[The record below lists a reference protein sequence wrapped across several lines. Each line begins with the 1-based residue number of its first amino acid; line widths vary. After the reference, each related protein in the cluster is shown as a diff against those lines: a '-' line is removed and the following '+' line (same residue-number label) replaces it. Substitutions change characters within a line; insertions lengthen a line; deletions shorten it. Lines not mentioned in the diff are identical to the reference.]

1 MFIRRQSSKI
11 LSYHKV
17 EIMVG
22 TTIMHKKTTSV
33 APQVEPSNLPLI
45 ENGDVSGWLINVEL
59 ALEAEVDDVRREYT
73 NIGGQNGLE
82 LFV

>member
-1 MFIRRQSSKI
+1 
-11 LSYHKV
+11 
-17 EIMVG
+17 
-22 TTIMHKKTTSV
+22 MHKKTTAA
-33 APQVEPSNLPLI
+33 APQVEPSSLPRF

-59 ALEAEVDDVRREYT
+59 ALEAEDDDVAREYT

>member
-1 MFIRRQSSKI
+1 
-11 LSYHKV
+11 
-17 EIMVG
+17 
-22 TTIMHKKTTSV
+22 MHEKKTSA
-33 APQVEPSNLPLI
+33 APQVEPSELPRF

-59 ALEAEVDDVRREYT
+59 ALEAEDDDVLREYT